1 VNEYFYAKYKSIM
14 HKMQNISHPM
24 SLLSTHK
31 YIIQIIMKSN
41 KQNKFKNMTF
51 NNEFSQSLHCSTL
64 SLHQWSHI
72 VRKRKDRPKK
82 KTYYRQQ
89 N

>member
-1 VNEYFYAKYKSIM
+1 M

-41 KQNKFKNMTF
+41 KENEFKNTTF
-51 NNEFSQSLHCSTL
+51 NNKFSQCLHCSTPT
-64 SLHQWSHI
+64 LHQWSHSEEKGRQTKEKKTTDNKI
-72 VRKRKDRPKK
+72 KRKWKHK
-82 KTYYRQQ
+82 
-89 N
+89 